1 MVIIHTS
8 KGDITVNLFTD
19 KAPETCKNFIKYAN
33 EQHYTGTIFHRVIKG
48 FMIQGGGLTADMR
61 KKDTDKPIKNEADNG
76 LKNSK
81 YTIAMARTAEPHSA
95 TSQFFINTADN
106 SYLNFRSK
114 TEEGWGYCVFGEVV
128 DGKDVVDA
136 IEAVKTGRSGMYS
149 DVPTET
155 IIING
160 VDVE

>member
-1 MVIIHTS
+1 MVNKVDAMSQYIVYLRYMGQYLRSALNQILHGS
-8 KGDITVNLFTD
+8 FSIPSYDFSIGLGDDIGQIVRFHPFDFLSVFVPAAFTEYLYEGILLLRFYD
-19 KAPETCKNFIKYAN
+19 ATE
-33 EQHYTGTIFHRVIKG
+33 
-48 FMIQGGGLTADMR
+48 GG
-61 KKDTDKPIKNEADNG
+61 
-76 LKNSK
+76 
-81 YTIAMARTAEPHSA
+81 
-95 TSQFFINTADN
+95 
-106 SYLNFRSK
+106 
-114 TEEGWGYCVFGEVV
+114 VFV